1 MDGIIQILSRMAV
14 FDEKNNVCWIKKKK
28 LTITMMLARTFWNE
42 VKLSFLIKLCA

>member
-14 FDEKNNVCWIKKKK
+14 FDEKNTVFWIKKK
-28 LTITMMLARTFWNE
+28 LTITMMLALTFCNE

>member
-14 FDEKNNVCWIKKKK
+14 FDEKNNVCWNKKKS
-28 LTITMMLARTFWNE
+28 TITMMLARTFWNE